1 MTPYL
6 TVRNKELSNLKSS
19 LVRGNTRSVLVTGEK
34 GIGKSHLLSCFG
46 NTFAMSSEWNIWS
59 EIDGAIINTPG
70 DFCSE
75 LVRNL
80 VSIGVVPPDCLH
92 LLAREFGNQSVLLER
107 ESLRSESPLDFG
119 QKLAIGLVEILERR
133 LGTIYPLGR
142 YVPALCLKN
151 VDHFESELA
160 EWFVGAFNQAIRKSV
175 LFKKTRFLF
184 SAEEYSPKTK
194 NMFDRFGLEYVR
206 RLNLGSLT
214 AQQCAELNR
223 QTYDK
228 KLSSE
233 VLLENSQGNPMKL
246 LNFLQKYSMDNERE
260 VILEKQKANSLSSDL
275 SGFSEKELERLT
287 HAAYPDRVNRY
298 NLEFFCSPSDAAFS
312 YNWLKRCPKL
322 CSVAEDGD
330 LILNSSLRKAVFE
343 HCEFENSDLH
353 EKNKI
358 KSTILSAF
366 LKVFP
371 SPDDHW
377 IPINLQV
384 FDAFNIPLVKTI
396 FDPFQAESIIEFLGN
411 HEDQFIE
418 TNNQYCLTEDAKL
431 VTNRFIEIGGF
442 QPIDGIIES
451 ARKQWDI
458 DLELNKKKK
467 FKLEQEQA
475 NISEEVAGI
484 EKQIMHFNDL
494 KSQILNAI
502 NKPQAKNKTT
512 KEFSFSIS
520 KVLVVVGLVTIALS
534 LVSSL
539 FGSYHAA
546 IGIIITLFGFF
557 WPSVQYK
564 RPNFA
569 EQGLN
574 PKLALET
581 QQHSVEHRI
590 NGLSSRVSTLNSA
603 LSSISKTLDEGE
615 DNSLIPYVS
624 SGENA
629 LE

>member
-1 MTPYL
+1 MTSYL

-19 LVRGNTRSVLVTGEK
+19 FVRGSTRSVLVTGEK

-46 NTFAMSSEWNIWS
+46 NTFVMSSEWNIWS
-59 EIDGAIINTPG
+59 EIDGAIINTPA

-80 VSIGVVPPDCLH
+80 VSIGVIPLDCLH
-92 LLAREFGNQSVLLER
+92 LMAREFGKQSVHLKR
-107 ESLRSESPLDFG
+107 QSLRSESPIDFG
-119 QKLAIGLVEILERR
+119 KKLAIGLVEILEER
-133 LGTIYPLGR
+133 LGAIYPLGK
-142 YVPALCLKN
+142 YVPALCVKN

-160 EWFVGAFNQAIRKSV
+160 DWFVGAFNHAIRKSV

-184 SAEEYSPKTK
+184 SAEEYCPRIK
-194 NMFDRFGLEYVR
+194 NMFDRFGLEHVR
-206 RLNLGSLT
+206 RLNLGTLT

-228 KLSSE
+228 KLPSN

-246 LNFLQKYSMDNERE
+246 LNFLQNYSINKNRE
-260 VILEKQKANSLSSDL
+260 VILENQKVNSISSDL

-287 HAAYPDRVNRY
+287 RAAYPDRINRY
-298 NLEFFCSPSDAAFS
+298 NLEFFCSPTDAAFC

-353 EKNKI
+353 EKNKV
-358 KSTILSAF
+358 KSTILGAF
-366 LKVFP
+366 LKIFP
-371 SPDDHW
+371 TPDDHW

-384 FDAFNIPLVKTI
+384 FDAFNLSLIKTI
-396 FDPFQAESIIEFLGN
+396 FDPFQAESIIEFLSN
-411 HEDQFIE
+411 HEDQFNE

-431 VTNRFIEIGGF
+431 VTNRFIEIGGS

-458 DLELNKKKK
+458 DLELNRKKKL
-467 FKLEQEQA
+467 KLEQEQA
-475 NISEEVAGI
+475 NIGEEVASI
-484 EKQIMHFNDL
+484 EKQILHFNDL
-494 KSQILNAI
+494 KSQIVNAI
-502 NKPQAKNKTT
+502 NKPRSVNKTT
-512 KEFSFSIS
+512 REFSFSIS
-520 KVLVVVGLVTIALS
+520 KVLVAVGLVTIALS
-534 LVSSL
+534 LISSL
-539 FGSYHAA
+539 FGTYHAA
-546 IGIIITLFGFF
+546 VGIALTLFGFF
-557 WPSVQYK
+557 WPSVQV
-564 RPNFA
+564 RRANMA
-569 EQGLN
+569 DQGLN

-590 NGLSSRVSTLNSA
+590 NGLTSRVSTLNNA
-603 LSSISKTLDEGE
+603 LNSISKTLDEGE
-615 DNSLIPYVS
+615 DNSLVPYIS
-624 SGENA
+624 LGENA
-629 LE
+629 QE